1 MASARRGARGDGGFP
16 SRAVA
21 GRKGFGGD
29 RRDEDRLAL
38 SSAEEKEAA
47 ATGVAPGARYA
58 AARGGAARGGAFAR
72 LAPKPQHPPAG
83 GGGDGGQSS
92 WTDPEACENTDVADR
107 FCEGPSPGGFA
118 RGEDREGRGEGTFR
132 AARSPRRR
140 LGDAYSDV
148 VYSVSCEVPPGV
160 PGAESPGD
168 ASSFVPG
175 DARRRASCVSS
186 SGQK

>member
-1 MASARRGARGDGGFP
+1 
-16 SRAVA
+16 V
-21 GRKGFGGD
+21 
-29 RRDEDRLAL
+29 L

-47 ATGVAPGARYA
+47 ATGGAPGARYA
-58 AARGGAARGGAFAR
+58 AARGGANRGGAFAR

-92 WTDPEACENTDVADR
+92 WTDPEACENTDVDDL
-107 FCEGPSPGGFA
+107 FCAGRSPGGFA

-132 AARSPRRR
+132 AARSGRR

-148 VYSVSCEVPPGV
+148 VYLVSCEAPEGGV

-168 ASSFVPG
+168 ASSFVPS
-175 DARRRASCVSS
+175 ARRPASCVSS